1 MSNRDFILLVVKPL
15 AIIFSI
21 LIVLPAVVITIYV
34 VTRKEKTAEFPLD
47 SRKHINYTVYWGF
60 DMYQTISISVDKS
73 TIAKAEEKVF
83 KRSYNAGGALYLDR
97 SFDVYYLALNF
108 GVYEINIKNN
118 SIKNVCFVGKEAL
131 DRLNYVGYFG
141 LKYYDG
147 THDDDVAFM
156 PAGPRLPRSS
166 QGEDIGRTINGRCG

>member
-1 MSNRDFILLVVKPL
+1 MSKRDFILLIVKPL

-21 LIVLPAVVITIYV
+21 LILLPAVVITIYV
-34 VTRKEKTAEFPLD
+34 VTRKERTAEFPVD
-47 SRKHINYTVYWGF
+47 SNKYINFTVYWGF

-83 KRSYNAGGALYLDR
+83 KRSYNAGGPLYLDR
-97 SFDVYYLALNF
+97 SSDLYYLALSF

-118 SIKNVCFVGKEAL
+118 SIKNLCFVGKETL

-141 LKYYDG
+141 LKYYDDS
-147 THDDDVAFM
+147 HDDDVAFM
-156 PAGPRLPRSS
+156 PAGPRLPRGS